1 MKLALGRVY
10 PDRPGTRANGLH
22 AKRVQQRNT
31 AATPETAFDGQLVHY
46 PIDPTEAPPIGG
58 AIKLGF
64 DVTGAVIALMMLF
77 PLLCLI
83 ALIIKLSGAGP
94 ALYRHSRIGQNGRMF
109 SCWKFRTMVVN
120 SDDVLRRHIVANPD
134 AAAEW
139 EQTRKLKQDPRI
151 TPIGLVLRKSSAD
164 ELPQLFNIIRGEMSF
179 VGPRPIVSAEVR
191 KYGPYINDYL
201 RARPGL
207 TGAWQVSGR
216 NDTDYETRVQLDR
229 AYVQN
234 WSLWRDVII
243 IAKTVRVVLATR
255 GSY

>member
-10 PDRPGTRANGLH
+10 PGRPGTRVNEAH
-22 AKRVQQRNT
+22 AKRVQQRIT
-31 AATPETAFDGQLVHY
+31 AATPETASDGQLVRY
-46 PIDPTEAPPIGG
+46 PIDPTASPPIGG

-64 DVTGAVIALMMLF
+64 DIAGAVIALMLLF
-77 PLLCLI
+77 PLLCLV
-83 ALIIKLSGAGP
+83 ALIIKLSDSGP
-94 ALYRHSRIGQNGRMF
+94 ALYRHPRIGQNGRMF

-134 AAAEW
+134 AACEW

-151 TPIGLVLRKSSAD
+151 TPIGLVLRKSSVD

-216 NDTDYETRVQLDR
+216 NDTDYDTRVELDR

-234 WSLWRDVII
+234 WSIWRDVII
-243 IAKTVRVVLATR
+243 IAKTFRVVIATR